1 MSKLLVSFIFLLS
14 VGCGIKGK
22 PLPPIS
28 TTSQE
33 AESANQKEKKK

>member
-1 MSKLLVSFIFLLS
+1 MSKFFISIIFLLS
-14 VGCGIKGK
+14 LGCGIKGK

-33 AESANQKEKKK
+33 AESVQKEKKK